1 MSHHC
6 IKQKL
11 LSAISDVVSD
21 IDSFSLNTGK
31 DFSRVKKLPPDKLIR
46 FLISEGSSS
55 AKNELLDFLVWILFR
70 PLLQHFPNSGQS
82 LNRKLLKPFLGILTS
97 LLRN

>member
-21 IDSFSLNTGK
+21 IDSFSLNPGK
-31 DFSRVKKLPPDKLIR
+31 DFSRIKKLPPDKLIR

-55 AKNELLDFLVWILFR
+55 TKNELLDFFWHGFFFAFLFGI
-70 PLLQHFPNSGQS
+70 FPTAG
-82 LNRKLLKPFLGILTS
+82 KA
-97 LLRN
+97 